1 MKDDLIYLDNNAT
14 TPCDPKVVQAMLPY
28 FTEIPGNAASRTHI
42 FGWKAEE
49 AVKQARQH
57 VADILDAGPEEIV
70 FTSGATE
77 AVNLAL
83 KGVFEAYRSKGDHIL
98 TLATEHKAVLDTC
111 EHLQKMGATVTYL
124 PVDQQGRINVSDIEA
139 AITDRTILVAVM
151 WANNETGVIQDIE
164 KIGTL
169 CKKKDVIFFCDATQ
183 AVGKTPVSVQKAGI
197 HLAACSAHKL
207 YGPKGAG
214 ALYVRRRDPRI
225 RVIAQIDGGGHERDM
240 RSGTLNVPG
249 IVGFGKAVALASNK
263 MASESSRLQDLRDYF
278 EKSILEKIEDVKING
293 STMHRLP
300 HVTNLTFKL
309 VESENLMASFNQ
321 RIAVSSG
328 SACTSATLEP
338 SYVLRAMGLSNH
350 DASASLRFSLGRWTT
365 KAHLDETIETLVA
378 SVATLRSQSPVW
390 QMYKEGIDVDEL
402 L

>member
-14 TPCDPKVVQAMLPY
+14 TPCDPEVVQAMLPY

-151 WANNETGVIQDIE
+151 WANNETGVIQDVE

-183 AVGKTPVSVQKAGI
+183 AVGKIPVSVQKAGI

-350 DASASLRFSLGRWTT
+350 DASSSLRFSLGRWTT